1 MAIRFADHL
10 REIPEYIP
18 GKPVEEL
25 ERELGIQE
33 AVKMASNEIFWSP
46 PSRVRQAISDKL
58 KQLNA
63 YPDSGCFL
71 LRERLGKKFR
81 VDPNQVIV
89 GHGSNYLIEL
99 IARSVLNP
107 GDEGMTC
114 EPSFAFYRRAI
125 KGALGNHQSI
135 PLRNFELDVEDLLK
149 GLSKR
154 TRLIFVGSPNNPT
167 GKIIPFP
174 KLRLLMNRLNPDIL
188 VVLDEAYFDYVDSA
202 DAKSGL
208 DLLREHQNLMI
219 LRTFSKIHALAGLR
233 IGYGIAYAP
242 IIESLMKLYLPFN
255 VGTLAQAAAL
265 AFLEEEGFTKE
276 VKRVNR
282 EGKEYLYQS
291 LAEMGLDYVP
301 TEANFI
307 LVRVGKATMV
317 YEQLLRKGII
327 VRDLTPWK
335 LPDHIRVT
343 ISLAENNER
352 FIKELRSVLSDR
364 SFPQGLSMGRTKEP

>member
-1 MAIRFADHL
+1 
-10 REIPEYIP
+10 
-18 GKPVEEL
+18 
-25 ERELGIQE
+25 
-33 AVKMASNEIFWSP
+33 
-46 PSRVRQAISDKL
+46 
-58 KQLNA
+58 
-63 YPDSGCFL
+63 
-71 LRERLGKKFR
+71 
-81 VDPNQVIV
+81 
-89 GHGSNYLIEL
+89 
-99 IARSVLNP
+99 
-107 GDEGMTC
+107 MTC

-135 PLRNFELDVEDLLK
+135 PLRNFEVDVEDLLK

-202 DAKSGL
+202 DTRSGL

-282 EGKEYLYQS
+282 EGKEYLYKS

-307 LVRVGKATMV
+307 LSVWAR
-317 YEQLLRKGII
+317 Q
-327 VRDLTPWK
+327 PWFMN
-335 LPDHIRVT
+335 
-343 ISLAENNER
+343 SY
-352 FIKELRSVLSDR
+352 
-364 SFPQGLSMGRTKEP
+364 